1 MNVRDLDLDFDI
13 DDNGGPEPP
22 RADLLAGEYVLGVLD
37 ASARASAEARIARDP
52 GFARLVAE
60 WDLRLAPW
68 FAEFPTADVPAHV
81 WPRIRTAL
89 GWTPVA
95 AQPEG
100 LWHSTG
106 FWRGAA
112 ALAAVVAIVAVLVG
126 RVPVDVTREVPVA
139 IAPTPAPPVPAPAPV
154 AEALPVTTLAHE
166 DGSPGWLASV
176 DAAHGQVLVVP
187 VPADVDAEGRVAELW
202 LIPEGGAPAS
212 LGLLPHDRTRAVEV
226 PAALQ
231 AALIAGATLAVSL
244 EPPGGAPHG
253 APTGPVVASGALRI

>member
-1 MNVRDLDLDFDI
+1 MNVHDPDFGI
-13 DDNGGPEPP
+13 DDDGGPEPP

-37 ASARASAEARIARDP
+37 AHARAAAEARIARDP

-89 GWTPVA
+89 GWAPVA
-95 AQPEG
+95 SRPEG
-100 LWHSTG
+100 LWHRAG

-112 ALAAVVAIVAVLVG
+112 ALAAVVAIVAVLAG
-126 RVPVDVTREVPVA
+126 RVPVDDTREVPVVV
-139 IAPTPAPPVPAPAPV
+139 APTPAPAPTPAI
-154 AEALPVTTLAHE
+154 EALPVTTLAHE

-176 DAAHGQVLVVP
+176 DAAHGRVLVVP

-212 LGLLPHDRTRAVEV
+212 LGLLPHDRTHAVDV
-226 PAALQ
+226 PVALHAALV
-231 AALIAGATLAVSL
+231 AGATLAVSL

>member
-1 MNVRDLDLDFDI
+1 MNVHELDFDI

-37 ASARASAEARIARDP
+37 AQARASAEARIARDP

-60 WDLRLAPW
+60 WDIRLAPW
-68 FAEFPTADVPAHV
+68 FAEFPTAEVPAHV

-95 AQPEG
+95 AKPEG

-112 ALAAVVAIVAVLVG
+112 ALAAVVAIVAVLAG
-126 RVPVDVTREVPVA
+126 RMPVEDTRESPVVV
-139 IAPTPAPPVPAPAPV
+139 APTPAPPVPVPV
-154 AEALPVTTLAHE
+154 AEALPVTTLAHA
-166 DGSPGWLASV
+166 DGAPAWLASV
-176 DAAHGQVLVVP
+176 DVAQGRVLVVP
-187 VPADVDAEGRVAELW
+187 VPAELDSEGRVAELW

-231 AALIAGATLAVSL
+231 AALVAGATLAVSL
-244 EPPGGAPHG
+244 EPPGGSPG
-253 APTGPVVASGALRI
+253 NAPTGPVVASGTLRI

>member
-1 MNVRDLDLDFDI
+1 MNVRDPDFDI
-13 DDNGGPEPP
+13 DDGGGPEPP

-37 ASARASAEARIARDP
+37 ARARAEAEARIARDP
-52 GFARLVAE
+52 GFARLVGE

-68 FAEFPTADVPAHV
+68 LSAFPVADVPAHV

-89 GWTPVA
+89 GWTPVV

-100 LWHSTG
+100 LWHNTG

-126 RVPVDVTREVPVA
+126 RVPVEDGTPQTPVV
-139 IAPTPAPPVPAPAPV
+139 IAPPAPAPV
-154 AEALPVTTLAHE
+154 PEALPVTTLAHE
-166 DGSPGWLASV
+166 DGSPAWLASV
-176 DAAHGQVLVVP
+176 DAAQGRVLVVP
-187 VPADVDAEGRVAELW
+187 VPGDVDAEGRVAELW

-212 LGLLPHDRTRAVEV
+212 LGLLPNDRTRAVEV
-226 PAALQ
+226 PAALH
-231 AALIAGATLAVSL
+231 AALVAGATLAVSM

>member
-1 MNVRDLDLDFDI
+1 MNVRDPDFDI

-22 RADLLAGEYVLGVLD
+22 RADLFAGEYVLGVLD
-37 ASARASAEARIARDP
+37 APARASAEARIARDP
-52 GFARLVAE
+52 GFARLVADWE
-60 WDLRLAPW
+60 TRLAPW
-68 FAEFPTADVPAHV
+68 FAEFPQADVPAHV

-95 AQPEG
+95 SKPEG
-100 LWHSTG
+100 LWHSAG

-112 ALAAVVAIVAVLVG
+112 ALAAVVAIVAVLSG
-126 RVPVDVTREVPVA
+126 RVPVEDATREVPVA
-139 IAPTPAPPVPAPAPV
+139 VAPAPAPA

-166 DGSPGWLASV
+166 DGSPAWLASV
-176 DAAHGQVLVVP
+176 DAAHGRVLVVP
-187 VPADVDAEGRVAELW
+187 LPADVDAEGRVAELW

-212 LGLLPHDRTRAVEV
+212 LGLLPHDRTRAVDV
-226 PAALQ
+226 PAALH
-231 AALIAGATLAVSL
+231 AALVAGATLAVSL

>member
-1 MNVRDLDLDFDI
+1 MNVRDLDFDI

-37 ASARASAEARIARDP
+37 APSRAAAETRIARDP

-60 WDLRLAPW
+60 WDVRLAPW

-95 AQPEG
+95 SKPEG
-100 LWHSTG
+100 LWHNTG

-112 ALAAVVAIVAVLVG
+112 AMAAVVAVVAVLVG
-126 RVPVDVTREVPVA
+126 RVPVDDAREMPVV
-139 IAPTPAPPVPAPAPV
+139 IAPTPAPTPAPVPV
-154 AEALPVTTLAHE
+154 AEALPVTALAHE
-166 DGSPGWLASV
+166 DGSPAWLASV
-176 DAAHGQVLVVP
+176 DAAHGRVVVVP
-187 VPADVDAEGRVAELW
+187 VPAELDVDGRVAELW

-212 LGLLPHDRTRAVEV
+212 LGLLPHDRTRAVDV
-226 PAALQ
+226 PASLH
-231 AALIAGATLAVSL
+231 AALVAGATLAVSM
-244 EPPGGAPHG
+244 EPPGGAPNG
-253 APTGPVVASGALRI
+253 APTGPVVASGVLRI

>member
-1 MNVRDLDLDFDI
+1 MNVHDLDFDI
-13 DDNGGPEPP
+13 DDNSGPEPP

-37 ASARASAEARIARDP
+37 APARASAEARIARDP

-60 WDLRLAPW
+60 WDERLAPW
-68 FAEFPTADVPAHV
+68 FSEFPSADVPAHV
-81 WPRIRTAL
+81 WPRIRSAL

-95 AQPEG
+95 ATPAG
-100 LWHSTG
+100 LWHSAG

-126 RVPVDVTREVPVA
+126 RGPVEDDTRERPVVTT
-139 IAPTPAPPVPAPAPV
+139 PTPAPAPAPA

-166 DGSPGWLASV
+166 DGSPAWLASV
-176 DAAHGQVLVVP
+176 DAAHGRVLVVP
-187 VPADVDAEGRVAELW
+187 LPADVDAEGRVAELW

-212 LGLLPHDRTRAVEV
+212 LGLLPHDRTRAVDV
-226 PAALQ
+226 PADLH
-231 AALIAGATLAVSL
+231 AALVAGATLAVSL

>member
-1 MNVRDLDLDFDI
+1 MNVRDPDFDI
-13 DDNGGPEPP
+13 DDDGGPEPP

-37 ASARASAEARIARDP
+37 AQARASAEARIARDP

-60 WDLRLAPW
+60 WDLRLSPW
-68 FAEFPTADVPAHV
+68 LAEFPTADVPAHV

-95 AQPEG
+95 SKPEG

-106 FWRGAA
+106 FWRAA
-112 ALAAVVAIVAVLVG
+112 TALAAVVAIVAVLAG
-126 RVPVDVTREVPVA
+126 RVPVEDDTREVPVVVA
-139 IAPTPAPPVPAPAPV
+139 PTPVPAPTPAPA

-166 DGSPGWLASV
+166 DGSPAWLASV
-176 DAAHGQVLVVP
+176 DAAHGRVLVVP
-187 VPADVDAEGRVAELW
+187 LPADVDAEGRVAELW

-212 LGLLPHDRTRAVEV
+212 LGLLPHDRTRAVDV
-226 PAALQ
+226 PADLH
-231 AALIAGATLAVSL
+231 AALVAGATLAVSL
-244 EPPGGAPHG
+244 EPPGGAPNG